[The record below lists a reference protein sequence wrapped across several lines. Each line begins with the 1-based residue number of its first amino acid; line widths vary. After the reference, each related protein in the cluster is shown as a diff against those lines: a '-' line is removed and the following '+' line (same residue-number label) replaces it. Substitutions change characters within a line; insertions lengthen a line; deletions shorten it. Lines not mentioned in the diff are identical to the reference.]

1 MIDQFKSVNQVNDAF
16 VELKK
21 YWDSLL
27 CNLHV
32 VSEDKKLDRMVN
44 IWNQYQC
51 MITYFFSRSTS
62 YFESGIGRGMG
73 FRDSNQDI
81 IGMIHMV
88 PELAKQRI
96 IDLASTQMKDGSA
109 YHQYQPLT
117 KKGNG
122 DIGGNFNDDPLWL
135 VLGVS
140 TYIKE
145 TGDWSL
151 LDVEVPF
158 DDDDNQSSIF

>member
-1 MIDQFKSVNQVNDAF
+1 VPII
-16 VELKK
+16 
-21 YWDSLL
+21 
-27 CNLHV
+27 
-32 VSEDKKLDRMVN
+32 N
-44 IWNQYQC
+44 INRY
-51 MITYFFSRSTS
+51 
-62 YFESGIGRGMG
+62 
-73 FRDSNQDI
+73 
-81 IGMIHMV
+81 
-88 PELAKQRI
+88 
-96 IDLASTQMKDGSA
+96 
-109 YHQYQPLT
+109 

-158 DDDDNQSSIF
+158 DDDDNQSSIFEHIKRSF